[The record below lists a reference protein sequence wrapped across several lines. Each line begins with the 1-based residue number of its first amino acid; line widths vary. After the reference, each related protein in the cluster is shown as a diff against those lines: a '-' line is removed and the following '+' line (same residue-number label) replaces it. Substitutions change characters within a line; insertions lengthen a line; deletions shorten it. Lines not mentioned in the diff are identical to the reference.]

1 MALLESAWLFVGVI
15 SILATGVAV
24 ATQTELLGASTNADG
39 IAILSG
45 IVGFVSWGVWTFGT
59 LDVRVVGDSVTYT
72 FSMPPLTFLGIVL
85 MLVPGWIALTGPIE
99 IASRYKQPESKEV

>member
-1 MALLESAWLFVGVI
+1 MLESAWLFVGVV

-24 ATQTELLGASTNADG
+24 GTQTELLGASTNADG

-59 LDVRVVGDSVTYT
+59 LEIETPIEGNPDLVFAS
-72 FSMPPLTFLGIVL
+72 PALTFLGIVL

-99 IASRYKQPESKEV
+99 IASRYKQPESKDV